1 MVTLFVALQQ
11 DYYSWRHDTVLM
23 KLVKGLKQLL
33 SPAYNLYSDL
43 GGSQAQDN
51 PPTTIPHELTVTIVE
66 PWSWM
71 VLMFSY

>member
-1 MVTLFVALQQ
+1 MPHLVQTFLVPLMVALFVALQL

-43 GGSQAQDN
+43 GGGQA
-51 PPTTIPHELTVTIVE
+51 
-66 PWSWM
+66 
-71 VLMFSY
+71 